1 MNEKPIKAPLN
12 GPVGVERS
20 GASAVTRADSL
31 IKRRYRMGR
40 RQSLHRNQQF
50 QYVYRRGKSSGCTHF
65 TMIYLP
71 GKNLHVGISVSRKV
85 GCAVVRNRIR
95 RLMRENIRLMQYDM
109 RPGQY
114 VFIARA
120 PAAQADYKTFH
131 KSLRYIFRREG
142 LLLEAE
148 NGRRQDS

>member
-40 RQSLHRNQQF
+40 RQ
-50 QYVYRRGKSSGCTHF
+50 
-65 TMIYLP
+65 
-71 GKNLHVGISVSRKV
+71 
-85 GCAVVRNRIR
+85 CAVVRNRIR